1 MKLVIVILAILSIF
15 ALTGCAALDE
25 LAKSVQ
31 NKNIAAGSDTWG
43 GSGDVGMTVDN
54 GYIPNI
60 NFWFGRRKVWYV
72 SLKKDEATKD
82 IANIVKASNTP
93 LEFKAGADGIGAS
106 NSSSPS
112 ESTKTDVTASGG
124 K

>member
-1 MKLVIVILAILSIF
+1 MKLIILILATIGILC
-15 ALTGCAALDE
+15 LTGCSALDE

-31 NKNIAAGSDTWG
+31 DKNIAAGSDTWG

-60 NFWFGRRKVWYV
+60 NFWFGRRKVWYA
-72 SLKKDEATKD
+72 SIKKDADVKVLPE
-82 IANIVKASNTP
+82 IVKASNTP
-93 LEFKAGADGIGAS
+93 LEFKAGAEGIGAS
-106 NSSSPS
+106 NS
-112 ESTKTDVTASGG
+112 ETSTKSDV